1 MLTTG
6 LLAVV
11 AGKPGLMNLPTH
23 HWLLGVLAVAGVVF
37 LETALVVMPFLP
49 GDSLLF
55 ATGAWLGIS
64 GTAPL
69 AAVLIVTAAAVL
81 GDTVNY
87 RIGCSAWGRQVVRR
101 GCIKPSHLARARA
114 WFDRWGAPTITL
126 GRFVPVVRSAA
137 PFVAGLTGMC
147 ARRFAV
153 YNLLGAVL
161 WCGGMVLAG
170 SWLSSLDWV
179 RAHLALLPAGVVA
192 LSLLTIAL
200 HLARRWR
207 PA

>member
-1 MLTTG
+1 MLSTG
-6 LLAVV
+6 LLA
-11 AGKPGLMNLPTH
+11 ALIGKPGLMALLTH
-23 HWLLGVLAVAGVVF
+23 HWLLGMLAVAGVVF

-55 ATGAWLGIS
+55 ATGALLGIT

-69 AAVLIVTAAAVL
+69 AAVAIVTAAAVL

-87 RIGCSAWGRQVVRR
+87 RIGRSAWGRQLVRR
-101 GCIKPSHLARARA
+101 GRIKPSHLAQARA

-126 GRFVPVVRSAA
+126 GRFVPVVRSVA

-153 YNLLGAVL
+153 YNLLGALL
-161 WCGGMVLAG
+161 WCGGMMLAG
-170 SWLSSLDWV
+170 SWMGSIGWV

-192 LSLLTIAL
+192 LSLLTLAL
-200 HLARRWR
+200 HLARRRR